1 MFTDVPSSPR
11 RRCPAQRVGSPGCG
25 LSVRFPD
32 RRHGAALGDPGPPG
46 RGNRPAPFPL
56 PPRTPGGEFGVGL
69 LQNHRQKSGRRP
81 AQFSRACA
89 PTVGEIQF
97 LYKSKPFSHLRCWG
111 GGLGMGLGIA
121 LGAKLAQPQNI
132 VVAIIGD
139 GAWHYNPV
147 PAAHGSAQEYGLLL
161 LIIPRECRGAR
172 AQLRRRRHRAH
183 TRLSKSCR
191 GLWRSWRACAPA
203 EGFGSSTSACA
214 GDCYLRPHIP
224 PGCVGEPLI
233 LD

>member
-1 MFTDVPSSPR
+1 MSCSTSWQPR
-11 RRCPAQRVGSPGCG
+11 VW
-25 LSVRFPD
+25 
-32 RRHGAALGDPGPPG
+32 
-46 RGNRPAPFPL
+46 
-56 PPRTPGGEFGVGL
+56 TGVGL

-81 AQFSRACA
+81 AQFSRARA

-97 LYKSKPFSHLRCWG
+97 LYKSKPFSQLRCWG

-147 PAAHGSAQEYGLLL
+147 PAALGFA
-161 LIIPRECRGAR
+161 RGAR

-183 TRLSKSCR
+183 TRLWTSCP

-203 EGFGSSTSACA
+203 GGFGSSTSACT